1 MNIEDKVFL
10 VKRKPTE
17 EVLTEEELIRLFE
30 TEEHPKHYIGF
41 EVSGKMHIGTGL
53 LTALKIRDFVEAG
66 VKPTVW
72 LADYHSWINKKLG
85 GDIELIREVA
95 TGYFKAGFISLGLD
109 ESKVQYKLASEF
121 YDEIYWKHV
130 VDVMKN
136 TTIKRMLRCVTIMGR
151 KEAEVTETAGL
162 LYPAMQAADIFHL
175 GVQIMHSGMDQ
186 RKVHVLTRE
195 VAEKLGRPKPIAVH
209 THLLMGLL
217 GPEKM
222 GFEDNAKLDM
232 EISSKMSKSIPK
244 SCIYIHDSERE
255 IGEKIGEAYCP
266 PKEIEN
272 NPVIEI
278 CEYLLM
284 HGERS
289 PFKIERDRKY
299 GGDVEFIKI
308 NELKEA
314 YKKGELHP
322 SDLKKAV
329 ARELANLLKPS
340 RDYFEKHRELLEIFD
355 KVQITR

>member
-1 MNIEDKVFL
+1 MNIEDKIFL
-10 VKRKPTE
+10 VNRKPTE
-17 EVLTEEELIRLFE
+17 EVLTEEELVQLFE

-53 LTALKIRDFVEAG
+53 LTALKIKDLIEAG
-66 VKPTVW
+66 VKPIIW

-85 GDIELIREVA
+85 GDIDLIREVA
-95 TGYFKAGFISLGLD
+95 MGYFKAGFVSLGLD

-151 KEAEVTETAGL
+151 KETEVTEAAGL

-195 VAEKLGRPKPIAVH
+195 TAEKLGRFKPIALH
-209 THLLMGLL
+209 THLLIGLL
-217 GPEKM
+217 EPQKM
-222 GFEDNAKLDM
+222 GFDENVKLDT
-232 EISSKMSKSIPK
+232 ETSSKMSKSIPK
-244 SCIYIHDSERE
+244 SCIYIHDSERD
-255 IGEKIGEAYCP
+255 IGEKVGEAYCP
-266 PKEIEN
+266 PKEVNN

-278 CEYLLM
+278 CEYILM
-284 HGERS
+284 REERK
-289 PFKIERDRKY
+289 PFRIERDKKY
-299 GGDVEFIKI
+299 GGNVEFIKI

-322 SDLKKAV
+322 SDLKKTV
-329 ARELANLLKPS
+329 AKELSDLLKPS
-340 RDYFEKHRELLEIFD
+340 REYFDKHKELLEIFD
-355 KVQITR
+355 KAQITR